1 MKTFL
6 TIFKFMFVISM
17 LYSCSEQPTPDC
29 SSADECTTED
39 DSETPVIRST
49 KMSVDFDDTHFYD
62 LIRQEWRTIR
72 GLDIQNGQTGGV
84 IPIYSDFVNLSKS
97 QAVEKVKLAQL
108 QKDNSESFS
117 KNEYNLI
124 PYIRVVATE
133 DSSVI
138 YKYKKIDPSGIEV
151 GGAIGEFHKDG
162 TNFYLPLVN
171 SYLNDV
177 FFPKEATG
185 SQLGYTHKVQI
196 VAQSPNTQASDVTE
210 ITFNAKLIVPSKYFD
225 VNYSEALSTFNI
237 HDRWQ
242 HFYKEV
248 DRSPNTDLDLASIVE
263 KTGETESIALDLRV
277 VFKQKPVIKMD
288 YTVFDENNLVLKDY
302 GYNSQISVVRG
313 YEFYEKS
320 YSLSSERDFF
330 LNFKINDELV
340 SIDENSREAIY
351 RNMQPDTPWKLTF
364 GYDLSQNPKYVAG
377 KTLLKPL
384 RPICNN
390 LTNTLF
396 SPLSEKKFK
405 DAINEAE
412 GMAIQCHPD
421 TFKKET
427 IAKDELN
434 TTSLDLVDT
443 WFDSFSYMASKEGEN
458 TDSYQIR
465 TPGHL
470 YGIKKINFNIEGCF
484 KLYTREASVQ
494 DVNPNAWE
502 QKNEEDAECTS
513 GEGDEGWT
521 KFNIS
526 REVSIFDNIEQY
538 DDKPG
543 LKELLNTYRNAVIK
557 NQSEMYFNGD
567 SFVEHVF

>member
-1 MKTFL
+1 MKAFIWIIKL
-6 TIFKFMFVISM
+6 TLIISM
-17 LYSCSEQPTPDC
+17 FYGCAEQPEPDC
-29 SSADECTTED
+29 SSADNC
-39 DSETPVIRST
+39 SEEPEAPVIRST
-49 KMSVDFDDTHFYD
+49 KMTVDFDDSHFYD
-62 LIRQEWRTIR
+62 LVRDEWRTLR
-72 GLDIQNGQTGGV
+72 GVDIENGQTGGV
-84 IPIYSDFVNLSKS
+84 IPIYSDFVNLNKTE
-97 QAVEKVKLAQL
+97 AIEKVKIAQI
-108 QKDNSESFS
+108 QKENSSSYS

-124 PYIRVVATE
+124 PYIRVVATDE
-133 DSSVI
+133 SSVI

-151 GGAIGEFHKDG
+151 GGATGEFYKDG
-162 TNFYLPLVN
+162 ESFYLPLVN

-185 SQLGYTHKVQI
+185 SQLGFTHKIQI
-196 VAQSPNTQASDVTE
+196 VAQSASTQASDVTE

-225 VNYSEALSTFNI
+225 INYSDAFKSFDI

-242 HFYKEV
+242 YFYKNV

-263 KTGETESIALDLRV
+263 KTGETESIALDLKV
-277 VFKQKPVIKMD
+277 VFKQKPVIKID
-288 YTVFDENNLVLKDY
+288 YTVFDENNLVIKDY

-320 YSLSSERDFF
+320 YSLTSERDFF
-330 LNFKINDELV
+330 LNFKINKEMV
-340 SIDENSREAIY
+340 TIDEDSREAIY
-351 RNMQPDTPWKLTF
+351 RNMNPDTPWELTF

-384 RPICNN
+384 MPICNT
-390 LTNTLF
+390 LTNTMF
-396 SPLSEKKFK
+396 SPLSEKKFM
-405 DAINEAE
+405 DAIFAAE
-412 GMAIQCHPD
+412 GVAIQCHPD
-421 TFKKET
+421 TLKKET
-427 IAKDELN
+427 VAKDEIN
-434 TTSLDLVDT
+434 TTTIDLVDT
-443 WFDSFSYMASKEGEN
+443 WYDSFSYMASKTGEN
-458 TDSYQIR
+458 TDSYQIQ

-470 YGIKKINFNIEGCF
+470 YGVKTINFNIEGCF

-526 REVSIFDNIEQY
+526 REFSIFDNIEQY

-557 NQSEMYFNGD
+557 NQNTMHFNGD
-567 SFVEHVF
+567 EFIEHIH